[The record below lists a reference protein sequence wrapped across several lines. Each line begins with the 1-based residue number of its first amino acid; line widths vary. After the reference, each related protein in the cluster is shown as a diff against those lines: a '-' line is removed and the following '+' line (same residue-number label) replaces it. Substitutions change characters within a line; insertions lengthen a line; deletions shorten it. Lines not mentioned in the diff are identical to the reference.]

1 MEQFTNIT
9 LKGFVIPPGYRLRIV
24 DKSGMEKIKTA
35 GDFSGGQ
42 YRFVDILNGTVQ
54 NWYLEKDFSENSNY
68 FDDPIQVGD
77 EVYSIA
83 NDIRGV
89 GGEVLFVG
97 GVVRD
102 KQIGK
107 QSKDIDLEV
116 YNVDSVAL
124 QKILSNYGR
133 VDTVGASF
141 GVIKLT
147 TESGDYDFT
156 LPRRENK
163 AGEGHRGFIV
173 EPDPTMSPRDAAERR
188 DFTFNGLA
196 MTVEGKVLDYFDG
209 LKDLHKKRLRHISAK
224 FSEDPLRVLRGFQ
237 FAARFDLT
245 IAKETAELCR
255 NIKSEY
261 KSLAVERVWGE
272 WQKWA
277 EKGQKPSA
285 GLKVLRETGWLEFYP
300 ELHRLIGIPQED
312 RWHPEGDVWTHTNF
326 VVDMAAEI
334 ADREN
339 LDSENR
345 LILVLAAL
353 CHDLGKVSTTQNIEG
368 EWRAPGH
375 ATEGEEPSRELLK
388 RIGAPRNVIEKVV
401 PLVKEHMAHLN
412 EINPRTVRRL
422 ALRLTPASVK
432 MLGYVIESDHSGRP
446 PLPKTMPDRAR
457 EMVELAESLSLREDA
472 PKPIIGGKHLLE
484 LAKSGRIPKEFSSGG
499 PHFKKFLD
507 LVFESQVD
515 GAFEDEGEGIEYVV
529 NLLNEESS
537 LNLQNK
543 LVFLAGRSLKEK
555 QALVVYANDRGLD
568 EEGLMR
574 LTTEELKKVIETS

>member
-1 MEQFTNIT
+1 MEQFTDIT

-24 DKSGMEKIKTA
+24 GKSGEEKIKTA

-42 YRFVDILNGTVQ
+42 YRFVDILNGAVP
-54 NWYLEKDFSENSNY
+54 NWYLEKDFNEDSNY
-68 FDDPIQVGD
+68 FDPIQTGN
-77 EVYSIA
+77 EIYSIA

-102 KQIGK
+102 KQLGK

-116 YNVDSVAL
+116 YNVDSDSL
-124 QKILSNYGR
+124 QKILSNYGK
-133 VDTVGASF
+133 VDTVGSSF

-147 TESGDYDFT
+147 TETNDYDFT

-163 AGEGHRGFIV
+163 SGEGHRGFIV
-173 EPDPTMSPRDAAERR
+173 EPDPTMTPKDAAERR

-196 MTVEGKVLDYFDG
+196 MTVEGRVLDYFDG
-209 LKDLHKKRLRHISAK
+209 LKDLHKRRLRHISNK
-224 FSEDPLRVLRGFQ
+224 FAEDPLRVLRGFQ

-245 IAKETAELCR
+245 MAKETAELCR
-255 NIKSEY
+255 SIKNEY
-261 KSLAVERVWGE
+261 KTLPVERIWTE

-300 ELHRLIGIPQED
+300 ELHRLIGIPQEE

-334 ADREN
+334 AEREN
-339 LDSENR
+339 LESEDR
-345 LILVLAAL
+345 LVLVLAAL

-375 ATEGEEPSRELLK
+375 ATEGEEPTRALLQ
-388 RIGAPRNVIEKVV
+388 RIGAPRNIIEKVV
-401 PLVKEHMAHLN
+401 PLVREHMSHLN
-412 EINPRTVRRL
+412 EINPRTIRRL
-422 ALRLTPASVK
+422 SLRLTPASVK

-446 PLPKTMPDRAR
+446 PLPKVMPDRAR
-457 EMVELAESLSLREDA
+457 EMVELAETLSLREEA
-472 PKPIIGGKHLLE
+472 PKPIVGGRHLLE
-484 LAKSGRIPKEFSSGG
+484 LAKKGKIPKEFASGG

-507 LVFESQVD
+507 LVFEAQID
-515 GAFEDEGEGIEYVV
+515 GAFEDEKSGLDYVV
-529 NLLNEESS
+529 SLLDEESS

-543 LVFLAGRSLKEK
+543 LVFLAGRSFEEK
-555 QALVVYANDRGLD
+555 QKLAVYANDNGLD

-574 LTTEELKKVIETS
+574 LTVEDLKRIIETS

>member
-1 MEQFTNIT
+1 MEEFTDVV
-9 LKGFVIPPGYRLRIV
+9 LKGFVVPPGYRLRIV
-24 DKSGMEKIKTA
+24 DKSGNEKIKNS

-42 YRFVDILNGTVQ
+42 YRFVDILNGNVP
-54 NWYLEKDFSENSNY
+54 NWYLEKDQMDDKF
-68 FDDPIQVGD
+68 DPIKVGD

-83 NDIRGV
+83 NDIRKA

-107 QSKDIDLEV
+107 ESKDIDLEV
-116 YNVDSVAL
+116 YNVDSESL
-124 QKILSNYGR
+124 QGVLSRYGK

-173 EPDPTMSPRDAAERR
+173 EADPTMTPQQAAERR

-209 LKDLHKKRLRHISAK
+209 LKDLHKRRLRHISAK

-245 IAKETAELCR
+245 IAKETADLCR
-255 NIKSEY
+255 SIKNEY
-261 KSLAVERVWGE
+261 KSLATERVWGE

-277 EKGQKPSA
+277 EKGVKPSA

-300 ELHRLIGIPQED
+300 ELHRLIGIPQEK
-312 RWHPEGDVWTHTNF
+312 RWHPEGDVWTHTLH
-326 VVDMAAEI
+326 VVDSAAEI
-334 ADREN
+334 AEREKLEPEDRMV
-339 LDSENR
+339 
-345 LILVLAAL
+345 LVMAAL
-353 CHDLGKVSTTQNIEG
+353 CHDLGKVHTTQNIEG

-375 ATEGEEPSRELLK
+375 ATEGEGPTREFLQ
-388 RIGAPRNVIEKVV
+388 RIGAPRHVIDRVV
-401 PLVKEHMAHLN
+401 PLVKEHMSHLN

-422 ALRLTPASVK
+422 ALRLSPSSVK

-446 PLPKTMPDRAR
+446 PLPKELPARAR
-457 EMVELAESLSLREDA
+457 EMVELAEQLSLREDA
-472 PKPIIGGKHLLE
+472 PQPIMGGRHLLD
-484 LAKSGRIPKEFSSGG
+484 LARKGRIPQEYSTGG
-499 PHFKKFLD
+499 PHFKKFLG
-507 LVFESQVD
+507 LVFEAQMD
-515 GAFEDEGEGIEYVV
+515 GAFDNEKDGIEYIV
-529 NLLNEESS
+529 NLLDEDSS
-537 LNLQNK
+537 LTLQNK
-543 LVFLAGRSLKEK
+543 LVFLSGRSDEEK
-555 QALVVYANDRGLD
+555 QKLVDYANSQGLD

-574 LTTEELKKVIETS
+574 LTMSELKKIIETS